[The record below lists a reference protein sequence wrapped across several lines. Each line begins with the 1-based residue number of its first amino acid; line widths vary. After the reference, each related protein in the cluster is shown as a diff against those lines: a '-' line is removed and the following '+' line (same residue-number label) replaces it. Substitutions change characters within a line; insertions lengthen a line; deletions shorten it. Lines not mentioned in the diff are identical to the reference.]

1 SMRCSTDRAYSAISA
16 PTGVGSTRRLSR
28 SNSRTPSCC
37 SSFAICALSAGWETK
52 HRSAACRKF
61 SVSESATRYSSWR
74 IEGRSC
80 IRRHSGVAGRDA
92 PRGRGFP
99 RGAPLSSGDL
109 ERGTESPAAVLVVDD
124 DVVVRRLARRALRA
138 AGWSV
143 VEAATGREALAIAGA
158 DGARLCVVLLDLTL
172 PDLTGAE
179 VCGVLREL
187 PDPPI
192 VLLSSGVDP
201 ATVQHLLLDPGVRF
215 VAKPWR
221 MQDVVELVREAVER
235 HG

>member
-1 SMRCSTDRAYSAISA
+1 
-16 PTGVGSTRRLSR
+16 
-28 SNSRTPSCC
+28 
-37 SSFAICALSAGWETK
+37 
-52 HRSAACRKF
+52 
-61 SVSESATRYSSWR
+61 
-74 IEGRSC
+74 
-80 IRRHSGVAGRDA
+80 
-92 PRGRGFP
+92 
-99 RGAPLSSGDL
+99 
-109 ERGTESPAAVLVVDD
+109 VVDD